1 MLVDKITIKVE
12 AGRGGPGV
20 VRWRK
25 EKYIDKGGPWG
36 GNGGKGGDIY
46 MRAIRDVY
54 GLRRYDNNR
63 TYRAKDGESGH
74 SRLMD
79 GQAASDLTLE
89 VPVGSIVHNLEY
101 DTYTRFDIEGEVK
114 LVVRGG
120 KGGYGNN
127 HFKSS
132 TNQTPLE
139 STPGAAGDFGTLEI
153 EVEMIAKVGFIGLP
167 NAGKSS
173 LLNELTRSKAKTAN
187 YAFTTLEP
195 NLGDFHGFVLA
206 DLPGLIEGAAE
217 GKGLGH
223 KFLKHI
229 KRTEMLV
236 HLVSS
241 ENEYVAAVYKSIRN
255 ELGKYDSEL
264 LQKQELVILTKHDM
278 VTVAEYATKKKELH
292 AACSSEVFSMSLYDS
307 EGTEVFAKHLRAV
320 LEESVVAALQ
330 QEENVNEEAT
340 DQATETEE

>member
-25 EKYIDKGGPWG
+25 EKYIDRGGPWG
-36 GNGGKGGDIY
+36 GNGGNGGDIY

-79 GQAASDLTLE
+79 GESAPDTILE
-89 VPVGSIVHNLEY
+89 VPVGSIVYNHEY

-114 LVVRGG
+114 LIARGG

-132 TNQTPLE
+132 TNQTPME
-139 STPGAAGDFGTLEI
+139 STPGAAGDYATLDI

-173 LLNELTRSKAKTAN
+173 LLNELTRAKAKTAN

-229 KRTEMLV
+229 KRTEILV
-236 HLVSS
+236 HLVSA
-241 ENEYVAAVYKSIRN
+241 ENEDVAATYTGIRS
-255 ELGKYDSEL
+255 ELGKYDAEL
-264 LQKQELVILTKHDM
+264 LVKREIVILSKSDMVDGTVLAQKQKALEKVSNNVVHT
-278 VTVAEYATKKKELH
+278 
-292 AACSSEVFSMSLYDS
+292 MSLYDS
-307 EGTEVFAKHLRAV
+307 EATEKFAKYLRKI
-320 LEESVVAALQ
+320 LEDSVVVPEIPANEDAAGDG
-330 QEENVNEEAT
+330 E
-340 DQATETEE
+340 

>member
-12 AGRGGPGV
+12 AGKGGPGV
-20 VRWRK
+20 VRWRR
-25 EKYIDKGGPWG
+25 EKFIDKGGPWG
-36 GNGGKGGDIY
+36 GNGGKGGDVY

-54 GLRRYDNNR
+54 GLRRYDNNK

-74 SRLMD
+74 SKLME
-79 GQAASDLTLE
+79 GASAPDLILDI
-89 VPVGSIVHNLEY
+89 PVGSIVFNHEY
-101 DTYTRFDIEGEVK
+101 NTETRFDNEGEVK
-114 LVVRGG
+114 LIVRGG

-132 TNQTPLE
+132 TNQTPME
-139 STPGAAGDFGTLEI
+139 STPGSLGDYATLSI
-153 EVEMIAKVGFIGLP
+153 EVEMIAKVGLIGLP

-173 LLNELTRSKAKTAN
+173 LLNELTRAKAKTAN

-217 GKGLGH
+217 GRGLGH

-229 KRTEMLV
+229 KRTEMLI

-241 ENEYVAAVYKSIRN
+241 ENEDVAATYNTIRE
-255 ELGKYDSEL
+255 ELRKYDAEL
-264 LQKQELVILTKHDM
+264 TTKPEIVILSKVDA
-278 VTVAEYATKKKELH
+278 VDEKELAQKKKDLEKVSGTTVFTISLYDTKLT
-292 AACSSEVFSMSLYDS
+292 EVFS
-307 EGTEVFAKHLRAV
+307 KHLRKV
-320 LEESVVAALQ
+320 LEDSVAQKVAQ
-330 QEENVNEEAT
+330 PEIVEDIDEDGSE
-340 DQATETEE
+340 D

>member
-25 EKYIDKGGPWG
+25 EKFIDRGGPWG

-54 GLRRYDNNR
+54 ALRRYDNNR

-79 GQAASDLTLE
+79 GESAPDIILDI
-89 VPVGSIVHNLEY
+89 PVGSIVYNHEY
-101 DTYTRFDIEGEVK
+101 NTYTRFDTEGEVK
-114 LVVRGG
+114 LIVRGG

-132 TNQTPLE
+132 TNQTPME
-139 STPGAAGDFGTLEI
+139 STPGAAGDFATLDI

-173 LLNELTRSKAKTAN
+173 ILNELTRAKAKTAN

-195 NLGDFHGFVLA
+195 NLGDFHGFILA

-223 KFLKHI
+223 RFLKHI
-229 KRTEMLV
+229 KRTEIVV
-236 HLVSS
+236 HLVSA
-241 ENEYVAAVYKSIRN
+241 ENEDVTATYTGIRS
-255 ELGKYDSEL
+255 ELGKYDAEL
-264 LQKQELVILTKHDM
+264 LVKREIVILSKSDMVDATELAQKQKALEKVSNNIVHT
-278 VTVAEYATKKKELH
+278 
-292 AACSSEVFSMSLYDS
+292 MSLYDN
-307 EGTEVFAKHLRAV
+307 EAIDKFAKYLRKI
-320 LEESVVAALQ
+320 LEDSVAIPEIVA
-330 QEENVNEEAT
+330 NEHVGDARE
-340 DQATETEE
+340 